1 MTDNSHNPQEDWT
14 SSEAEN
20 QQLAGDISSGENPVE
35 ETHEAEPENVVTDNT
50 ETETTISESEESPDE
65 STEEPMADEIESGN
79 QAGAEVFNELD
90 GGDKSQPQDK
100 DLEFIKDI
108 PVQLSVEI
116 GRTKIQ
122 IKTLLQLSQGSIV
135 ELDAASG
142 DLMDI
147 LVNGTM
153 IAKGEVVVINEKFGV
168 RLTEIIT
175 PIERIRKLNK

>member
-1 MTDNSHNPQEDWT
+1 
-14 SSEAEN
+14 
-20 QQLAGDISSGENPVE
+20 
-35 ETHEAEPENVVTDNT
+35 
-50 ETETTISESEESPDE
+50 
-65 STEEPMADEIESGN
+65 MADEIESGN
-79 QAGAEVFNELD
+79 QVGADVFNELD
-90 GGDKSQPQDK
+90 GIDKSQPQEK

-116 GRTKIQ
+116 GRTKIP
-122 IKTLLQLSQGSIV
+122 IKSLLQLTQGSIV
-135 ELDAASG
+135 ELDAAAG

-153 IAKGEVVVINEKFGV
+153 IAKGEVVVINEKFGI